1 VSDSIQAQFDDKGK
15 LLQLAEQLGDLKFP
29 PGRVEGVRVKSRVP
43 SGLLVTWQCVASP
56 SITAYLVEVAAA
68 GEPYRVV
75 YEGPKCEYVA
85 EGFVV
90 EEDILYYFRV
100 AAVNDVGIG
109 PYSTSTAYTQR
120 KASFLWDPN
129 QRHPRTHISNG
140 GYTVSIGENATWVSA
155 GANTVLTHGR
165 HYWEVVLEKY
175 GSPSLSRKAVIG
187 VVAST
192 FHHWRRSHGI
202 IGIKTCPIG
211 NRSWGLA
218 CGTAKK
224 LSHGSTFLNSL
235 GRKHNLFREGDAVGV
250 MLDLSDHT
258 MEFYRNGKP
267 LGIFF
272 TDVYGPVIPAVSFCR
287 HKTLTLRFPSSPP
300 PSPISTHPVRE
311 GETTQGRAR
320 SRSCTTAALM
330 AKEKITK
337 TNSLTTL

>member
-1 VSDSIQAQFDDKGK
+1 MSTS
-15 LLQLAEQLGDLKFP
+15 
-29 PGRVEGVRVKSRVP
+29 
-43 SGLLVTWQCVASP
+43 SP
-56 SITAYLVEVAAA
+56 SHTH
-68 GEPYRVV
+68 
-75 YEGPKCEYVA
+75 
-85 EGFVV
+85 
-90 EEDILYYFRV
+90 
-100 AAVNDVGIG
+100 
-109 PYSTSTAYTQR
+109 TYTH
-120 KASFLWDPN
+120 A
-129 QRHPRTHISNG
+129 HTYISHC
-140 GYTVSIGENATWVSA
+140 Y
-155 GANTVLTHGR
+155 
-165 HYWEVVLEKY
+165 
-175 GSPSLSRKAVIG
+175 
-187 VVAST
+187 
-192 FHHWRRSHGI
+192 RSHGI

-211 NRSWGLA
+211 NQSWGLA
-218 CGTAKK
+218 CGTAKR

-300 PSPISTHPVRE
+300 PSPMSTRPVRE
-311 GETTQGRAR
+311 VETTQGRAR